1 MKGNSNTNLNNR
13 AVRTWVFV
21 VISIVASLCFGIF
34 NFALYVKLKTVWNLC
49 IAIYYLFVF
58 AIKLAILF
66 YEIKVRNGDAELAT
80 KRRVKANLVYSA
92 LFFVVDV
99 SLIAPIVLMS
109 LGERNV
115 NYTKVTAIAFAT
127 YTVYKIVAS
136 SVNLKKAH
144 RSDNL
149 SARALRTLNFKD
161 AILSIAT
168 LQYVLVATFDN
179 SDELTLMCR
188 VINFLLW
195 AFIVCVSVWGLVDA
209 TRENKRLQDEKQLNR

>member
-1 MKGNSNTNLNNR
+1 M
-13 AVRTWVFV
+13 VFV

-34 NFALYVKLKTVWNLC
+34 NFALFVKLKTAWNLC
-49 IAIYYLFVF
+49 IAIYYLFIF

-66 YEIKVRNGDAELAT
+66 FEIKVRNGNAELAT
-80 KRRVKANLVYSA
+80 KRRVIANLVYSA

-109 LGERNV
+109 RGERNV
-115 NYTKVTAIAFAT
+115 NYTNVTAIAFAA
-127 YTVYKIVAS
+127 YTVYKITAS
-136 SVNLKKAH
+136 SVNLKKAY
-144 RSDNL
+144 SDENL
-149 SARALRTLNFKD
+149 SAKTLRMLNFKD

-188 VINFLLW
+188 VINFILW
-195 AFIVCVSVWGLVDA
+195 AFIVCVSVWGLSDSI
-209 TRENKRLQDEKQLNR
+209 REKKSLPSDK